1 MRGVMCLPPP
11 SGDERRH
18 DDLWTGNSEGEGKF
32 KRDAHHAIRFF
43 GPYAGDA
50 GKTPWTRDFGP
61 KVVGGPTKPTE
72 SVPTSL
78 KL

>member
-1 MRGVMCLPPP
+1 MRSTPP
-11 SGDERRH
+11 SGDEGPH
-18 DDLWTGNSEGEGKF
+18 DDLRFGNSEGEGKF
-32 KRDAHHAIRFF
+32 KRDAQRAIRFF
-43 GPYAGDA
+43 GPFAGDA
-50 GKTPWTRDFGP
+50 GKTPRTRDFGP

>member
-1 MRGVMCLPPP
+1 MRGVMRLTPP
-11 SGDERRH
+11 SGDARLR

-43 GPYAGDA
+43 GSRAGGA
-50 GKTPWTRDFGP
+50 GKTSRTRDFGS
-61 KVVGGPTKPTE
+61 KVAGGPTKPTE
-72 SVPTSL
+72 SVPTPL

>member
-1 MRGVMCLPPP
+1 MRGVIRHTPP
-11 SGDERRH
+11 SGDARLD

-32 KRDAHHAIRFF
+32 KRDAHHAYRFF
-43 GPYAGDA
+43 GLCAGGA
-50 GKTPWTRDFGP
+50 GKTPRTRNFGS